1 MSYKEDETKAEK
13 NSQFENMLKKSQRV
27 PAKLI
32 SGLIKSGRRFFHPM
46 ASLFFAEN
54 NLDFSRFAVIV
65 PVKLSKKSSK
75 RNPLRRKTYE
85 IIRRNYGDFKPGFDC
100 ILMFKPGSLKFS
112 SKQIQE
118 IILSLFVKTRIKL

>member
-1 MSYKEDETKAEK
+1 
-13 NSQFENMLKKSQRV
+13 MLKKSQRV
-27 PAKLI
+27 PANRI

-85 IIRRNYGDFKPGFDC
+85 IIRKNYGDFKPGFDC
-100 ILMFKPGSLKFS
+100 VLIFKPGSLKFS

-118 IILSLFVKTRIKL
+118 IALFLFVKSGIKL